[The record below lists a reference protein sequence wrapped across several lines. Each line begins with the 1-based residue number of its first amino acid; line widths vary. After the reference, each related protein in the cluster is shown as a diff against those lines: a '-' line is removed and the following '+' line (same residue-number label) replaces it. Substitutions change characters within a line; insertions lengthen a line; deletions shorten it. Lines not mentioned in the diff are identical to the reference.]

1 MTQFQN
7 NTVVAG
13 NLVAD
18 ARVVNTKA
26 TLKDGSPFQILEATL
41 AINGSRKDAQ
51 PSFVTIQLVGYTAKR
66 VIDAGKH
73 LKGSSL
79 GVVGVLVDDK
89 YTDESGKIHSRI
101 KVRGEDVMFGDKFAS
116 NFNSVTLYA
125 HVASDPIK
133 GSKGEVE
140 FSRMSVGNS
149 VYNAQ
154 KKERESSFFHLVAF
168 GSRGQFMAD
177 YFHKGDAVMVQ
188 GRLHTSKT
196 EGQNPD
202 GSTVSYYNTSIV
214 VSDITFAQ
222 RKSVKDEAS
231 VSADADLPDE
241 PEQGVDYSNPNFGA
255 GASQSTSAGFMPGVD
270 MDEIDLELPF

>member
-1 MTQFQN
+1 MTQQFS
-7 NTVVAG
+7 NTAIIAG

-26 TLKDGSPFQILEATL
+26 SLKDGSPFQIVEATL

-51 PSFVTIQLVGYTAKR
+51 PSFITVQLVGYTAKR

-89 YTDESGKIHSRI
+89 YTDESGKVHSRI
-101 KVRGEDVMFGDKFAS
+101 KVRGEDVMFGDKFIS

-125 HVASDPIK
+125 HVASEPTK

-149 VYNAQ
+149 IYNAQ
-154 KKERESSFFHLVAF
+154 KKERESSFFQLVAF

-231 VSADADLPDE
+231 VPADTDLPDE
-241 PEQGVDYSNPNFGA
+241 PEQGVDYSTPNFGA
-255 GASQSTSAGFMPGVD
+255 GASQSTYAGMPGVD